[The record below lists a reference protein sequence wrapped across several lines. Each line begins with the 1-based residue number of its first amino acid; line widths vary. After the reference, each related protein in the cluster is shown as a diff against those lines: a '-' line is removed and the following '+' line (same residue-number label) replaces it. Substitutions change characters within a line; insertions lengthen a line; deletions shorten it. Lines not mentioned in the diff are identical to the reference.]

1 MSGAGARSDQ
11 RSPGVVVVTGGS
23 RGVGAATARR
33 VAERGWNVRVT
44 FREEAALA
52 AAVVADCRAAGV
64 SADAVRADMASED
77 DVVAV
82 FDTLPADAGPLVG
95 LVNNAAVVAPTMA
108 VADMTADRI
117 RRVFDVNVVGA
128 FLCAREAVRRMRS
141 GGSIVNVSSRAAV
154 LGSPGEYVDYA
165 ASKAALDTLTT
176 GLAREVAAG
185 GIRVN
190 TVRLGLIDTEI
201 HERNGQHGRVAQM
214 APTLPMGRAGTPDE
228 VAAAV
233 CWLLSS
239 DASYTTGTVLDVSG
253 GR

>member
-1 MSGAGARSDQ
+1 MTAGGDRRS
-11 RSPGVVVVTGGS
+11 RGLIVITGGS

-33 VAERGWNVRVT
+33 AARQGWDVRVS
-44 FREEAALA
+44 FREEAARA
-52 AAVVADCRAAGV
+52 RAVVDDCRAAGV
-64 SADAVRADMASED
+64 VADAVRADVACEE
-77 DVVAV
+77 DVVAL
-82 FDTLPADAGPLVG
+82 FKTLPGDAGPLVG

-117 RRVFDVNVVGA
+117 RRLFDVNVVGA
-128 FLCAREAVRRMRS
+128 FLCAREAVRRMQP

-176 GLAREVAAG
+176 GLAREVAAR

-201 HERNGQHGRVAQM
+201 HDRNGQVGRVAEM

-239 DASYTTGTVLDVSG
+239 DASYTTGTFLDVSG